1 MWAPQRILKHGPALR
16 GWLHKIGGG
25 EFCREVVTV
34 DLPGVRAAEAVP
46 LLRDLS
52 ALKKVGL
59 DYYGPKF
66 VIKNIDGSEPD
77 TKCMR
82 VQQYWP
88 ADADLRRQ
96 LPG

>member
-1 MWAPQRILKHGPALR
+1 M
-16 GWLHKIGGG
+16 
-25 EFCREVVTV
+25 
-34 DLPGVRAAEAVP
+34 P
-46 LLRDLS
+46 LLRDFS

-59 DYYGPKF
+59 DYGPKF

-82 VQQYWP
+82 VQQYWT

-96 LPG
+96 LRASRWR

>member
-1 MWAPQRILKHGPALR
+1 M
-16 GWLHKIGGG
+16 
-25 EFCREVVTV
+25 
-34 DLPGVRAAEAVP
+34 P

-82 VQQYWP
+82 IQQYWP

-96 LPG
+96 LPGVEVEVSEWQVGCITLPLGVRARCQRCHAGQGRD